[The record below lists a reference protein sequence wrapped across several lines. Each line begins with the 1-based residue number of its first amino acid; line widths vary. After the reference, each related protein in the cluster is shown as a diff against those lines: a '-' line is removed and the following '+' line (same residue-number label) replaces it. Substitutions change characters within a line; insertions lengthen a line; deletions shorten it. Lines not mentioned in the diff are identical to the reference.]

1 MDMDK
6 DAIIRGFNACLLTQQ
21 ELAIGDHGEKMNAWK
36 HFNDPFPEFT
46 SEHLA
51 SEEVH

>member
-1 MDMDK
+1 M
-6 DAIIRGFNACLLTQQ
+6 
-21 ELAIGDHGEKMNAWK
+21 GDHGEKMNAWK